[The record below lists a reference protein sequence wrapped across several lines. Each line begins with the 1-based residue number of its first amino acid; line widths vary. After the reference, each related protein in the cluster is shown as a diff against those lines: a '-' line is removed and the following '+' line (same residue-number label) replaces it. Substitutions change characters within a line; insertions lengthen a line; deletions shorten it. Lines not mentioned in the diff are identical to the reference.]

1 MTDYCG
7 TGTLKPGPMITSTIK
22 LEDVVES
29 GIKAL
34 IKDKDSHVKI
44 MVEVGGQ

>member
-1 MTDYCG
+1 M
-7 TGTLKPGPMITSTIK
+7 KPGPMITSTIK